1 MTKTTMIVD
10 GCSPAG
16 ARIRVYLN
24 EFDDGR
30 VQVKTFI
37 READAA
43 DDSPWHCCNATAAL
57 APVYPL
63 CRVEESYEIVRDIE
77 EHGVGSL

>member
-16 ARIRVYLN
+16 TQIRVYMH

-30 VQVKTFI
+30 VQI
-37 READAA
+37 RTLICH
-43 DDSPWHCCNATAAL
+43 SGWWHCCNETDRLVPA
-57 APVYPL
+57 VPL
-63 CRVEESYEIVRDIE
+63 CQVAESYEIVRDIE

>member
-37 READAA
+37 RYEGQ
-43 DDSPWHCCNATAAL
+43 WRCCNETDRL
-57 APVYPL
+57 VPVVPL
-63 CRVEESYEIVRDIE
+63 CQVAESYEIVRDIE